1 MSSRKH
7 DAEQKPL
14 MYIVQPDYDK
24 AEANMQDILIK
35 RKKKAKPDASEQKAL
50 RQEQQDEAARPDEK
64 ADAEAVLSD
73 EANRSQKGVKPIKK
87 PLIKMTIAEK
97 IDFLASLPGNMPKT
111 LCLIEA
117 DGKTYR
123 GTIVEKKGGSVF
135 VRTSSKGAP
144 AELPIESITS
154 LHPLGF

>member
-1 MSSRKH
+1 MSSRKN

-50 RQEQQDEAARPDEK
+50 RQEQQDKAARPDEK

-73 EANRSQKGVKPIKK
+73 E
-87 PLIKMTIAEK
+87 
-97 IDFLASLPGNMPKT
+97 
-111 LCLIEA
+111 
-117 DGKTYR
+117 
-123 GTIVEKKGGSVF
+123 
-135 VRTSSKGAP
+135 
-144 AELPIESITS
+144 
-154 LHPLGF
+154 

>member
-35 RKKKAKPDASEQKAL
+35 RKKKAKPEASEQKA
-50 RQEQQDEAARPDEK
+50 RRKEQQDEAVRPDEK
-64 ADAEAVLSD
+64 DGAEAVFND
-73 EANRSQKGVKPIKK
+73 EANRSEKGVKPIKK
-87 PLIKMTIAEK
+87 PLSKMTIAEK

-111 LCLIEA
+111 LC
-117 DGKTYR
+117 Y
-123 GTIVEKKGGSVF
+123 
-135 VRTSSKGAP
+135 
-144 AELPIESITS
+144 
-154 LHPLGF
+154 

>member
-1 MSSRKH
+1 
-7 DAEQKPL
+7 
-14 MYIVQPDYDK
+14 
-24 AEANMQDILIK
+24 
-35 RKKKAKPDASEQKAL
+35 
-50 RQEQQDEAARPDEK
+50 
-64 ADAEAVLSD
+64 
-73 EANRSQKGVKPIKK
+73 
-87 PLIKMTIAEK
+87 MTIAEK
-97 IDFLASLPGNMPKT
+97 STFGKPSRQYAET

-123 GTIVEKKGGSVF
+123 GTIVGKKGDSVF